1 MKKLFESTEERK
13 RKSKRS
19 NRYNKYNDIPFYN
32 TKNIPIRPKDYKEPD
47 YTMDG
52 SVKQL
57 FLNLTKMQITF
68 GKEKTLKEFFP
79 DGMQEDEHGN
89 FFIKIGNSK
98 TMFCGHLDTYSR
110 EYKRVYHVIQ
120 DDIIM
125 TDGTT
130 TLGGDDKAGI
140 VIMIKMIESG
150 IPGLYYFF
158 RGEEGVT
165 SPTGTW
171 GSKQALKSYKDI
183 FKTYEKCIAFDRKG
197 FSSIISQQSYSKCC
211 SDDFVDALSNEFKKH
226 GLEYEDDKTGMWCDS
241 GVFMGII
248 PECTNL
254 SVGYQNE
261 HTFKETQD
269 IEHLEKLVDVCIKI
283 DWEKLPV
290 KRDPSKVSKSYGR
303 YNYDYDY
310 EWDIEEETYKRII
323 KNRNK
328 NYSKY
333 IDKYDDYDIIYG
345 DNKKLSNDEIFKQ
358 LLKILKSLNYM
369 CLNPESFE
377 ESESI
382 YFQSVKDDD
391 LFALKIVDGDI
402 YMTEDKELRNFTN
415 YGDFDT
421 FKKYI
426 ISNDNTNTDSIITE
440 EERLQTYEKIINMYP
455 YLIWD
460 IISDFENKKN
470 NIISSDNWL
479 KLDRIMNDDLK
490 LKMEY
495 ASEDGYNPDDFSDWV
510 KDNSDIITTV
520 LKKKIKNF
528 NPKKES
534 FLDKINIS
542 DYYTDRQDEVF
553 SDIVEKEKKLV
564 QLIILDFSIMKKAK
578 ARQTTL
584 EHINDTL
591 IKLGYKNEIREGQKN
606 INANEF
612 VLWVYDNMED
622 IKDFYKI

>member
-1 MKKLFESTEERK
+1 MDKLFESEERRR
-13 RKSKRS
+13 RKSK
-19 NRYNKYNDIPFYN
+19 YNSYKNVPFYEKT
-32 TKNIPIRPKDYKEPD
+32 TKPTRPVDYKEPD

-68 GKEKTLKEFFP
+68 GKEETLKKFFP
-79 DGMQEDEHGN
+79 DGMQEDKHGN

-110 EYKRVYHVIQ
+110 EYKRVYHIIQ

-183 FKTYEKCIAFDRKG
+183 FKTYDKCIAFDRKG
-197 FSSIISQQSYSKCC
+197 FDSIISQQSYSECC
-211 SDDFVDALSNEFKKH
+211 SDDFVDALSNEFKKQ

-269 IEHLEKLVDVCIKI
+269 IEHLEKLVNACINI
-283 DWEKLPV
+283 DWENLPV
-290 KRDPSKVSKSYGR
+290 KRDPTKVSKSYGR

-310 EWDIEEETYKRII
+310 DW
-323 KNRNK
+323 
-328 NYSKY
+328 
-333 IDKYDDYDIIYG
+333 DYDYG
-345 DNKKLSNDEIFKQ
+345 YYTRKTRNNSKNISYNDINNISNKDIFDELI
-358 LLKILKSLNYM
+358 KILELLGYE
-369 CLNPESFE
+369 CLNPEPFIE
-377 ESESI
+377 AEDI
-382 YFQSVKDDD
+382 YFQSTKYDD
-391 LFALKIVDGDI
+391 LFAIKIVDKDI
-402 YMTEDKELRNFTN
+402 YMTDTSDLKNYTY
-415 YGDFDT
+415 YGDFNT

-426 ISNDNTNTDSIITE
+426 STDINNMDNKKISESDRLEIYEKLIELYPQLILDIIYDFNDNLNTVV
-440 EERLQTYEKIINMYP
+440 
-455 YLIWD
+455 
-460 IISDFENKKN
+460 
-470 NIISSDNWL
+470 SSDNWL
-479 KLDRIMNDDLK
+479 KLDDIMKNGLK
-490 LKMEY
+490 LKMDYTGEN
-495 ASEDGYNPDDFSDWV
+495 GYNPDDFGDWV
-510 KDNSDIITTV
+510 KDNSDIIENV
-520 LKKKIKNF
+520 IMKKLRRERKKN
-528 NPKKES
+528 
-534 FLDKINIS
+534 KINDKKFLNYIKPS
-542 DYYTDRQDEVF
+542 DYYTDRQDEIF
-553 SDIVEKEKKLV
+553 SKIVEDERKLI
-564 QLIILDFSIMKKAK
+564 QLVLLDIDIMKTPK
-578 ARQTTL
+578 ARHNTIN
-584 EHINDTL
+584 HIKDTI
-591 IKLGYKNEIREGQKN
+591 IKMGYAKEIKDGQKY
-606 INANEF
+606 INPSEF
-612 VLWVYDNMED
+612 VLWVYDYTDEIEKYYKNNP
-622 IKDFYKI
+622 IVKD

>member
-1 MKKLFESTEERK
+1 MDKLFESEERRR
-13 RKSKRS
+13 RKSK
-19 NRYNKYNDIPFYN
+19 YNSYKNIPFYEKT
-32 TKNIPIRPKDYKEPD
+32 TKPTRPVDYKEPD

-68 GKEKTLKEFFP
+68 GKEETLKEFFP

-110 EYKRVYHVIQ
+110 EYKRVYHIIQ

-211 SDDFVDALSNEFKKH
+211 SDDFVDALSNEFKKQ

-269 IEHLEKLVDVCIKI
+269 IEHLEKLVDACIKI

-303 YNYDYDY
+303 YRYDYDY
-310 EWDIEEETYKRII
+310 DWDYDYGYYTRKTRNNKKTII
-323 KNRNK
+323 
-328 NYSKY
+328 
-333 IDKYDDYDIIYG
+333 YDDINNMSSRDIF
-345 DNKKLSNDEIFKQ
+345 DE
-358 LLKILKSLNYM
+358 LLELLELLGYE
-369 CLNPESFE
+369 CLNPEPFIE
-377 ESESI
+377 AEDI
-382 YFQSVKDDD
+382 YFQSVIYDD
-391 LFALKIVDGDI
+391 LFAIKIVDKDI
-402 YMTEDKELRNFTN
+402 YMTETSDLKNYTY
-415 YGDFDT
+415 YGDFNT

-426 ISNDNTNTDSIITE
+426 STDINNMDNEKISESDKLKIYDKLIEMYPQLILDIIYDFNDNLNTVV
-440 EERLQTYEKIINMYP
+440 
-455 YLIWD
+455 
-460 IISDFENKKN
+460 
-470 NIISSDNWL
+470 SSDNWL
-479 KLDRIMNDDLK
+479 KLDDIMKNGLK
-490 LKMEY
+490 LEMDY
-495 ASEDGYNPDDFSDWV
+495 AGENGYNPDDFVDWIN
-510 KDNSDIITTV
+510 DNSDIIENV
-520 LKKKIKNF
+520 IIKKLRRERKKNKTNDKKFLNYIK
-528 NPKKES
+528 P
-534 FLDKINIS
+534 S
-542 DYYTDRQDEVF
+542 DYYTDRQDEIF
-553 SDIVEKEKKLV
+553 SKIVEDERKLI
-564 QLIILDFSIMKKAK
+564 QLVLLDIDIMKTSK
-578 ARQTTL
+578 ARQNTL
-584 EHINDTL
+584 NHIKDTIIKMGYAKEIKDGQKHINPT
-591 IKLGYKNEIREGQKN
+591 
-606 INANEF
+606 EF
-612 VLWVYDNMED
+612 VLWVYDYTEE
-622 IKDFYKI
+622 IEKYYKDNPIVKD

>member
-1 MKKLFESTEERK
+1 MDKLFESEERK
-13 RKSKRS
+13 RRKSK
-19 NRYNKYNDIPFYN
+19 YNSYKNIPFYEET
-32 TKNIPIRPKDYKEPD
+32 TKPTRPVDYKEPD

-303 YNYDYDY
+303 YNYDYG
-310 EWDIEEETYKRII
+310 
-323 KNRNK
+323 
-328 NYSKY
+328 
-333 IDKYDDYDIIYG
+333 YDWDYDYAYYTRKTRNNNKTIVYG
-345 DNKKLSNDEIFKQ
+345 DINDMSSRYIFDE
-358 LLKILKSLNYM
+358 LLELLELLGYE
-369 CLNPESFE
+369 CLNPEPFIE
-377 ESESI
+377 AEDI
-382 YFQSVKDDD
+382 YFQNTKYDD
-391 LFALKIVDGDI
+391 LFAIKIVDKDI
-402 YMTEDKELRNFTN
+402 YMTETSDLKNYTY
-415 YGDFDT
+415 YGDFNT

-426 ISNDNTNTDSIITE
+426 STDINNMDNEKISESDKLKIYDKLIEMYPQLILDIIYDFNDNLNTVV
-440 EERLQTYEKIINMYP
+440 
-455 YLIWD
+455 
-460 IISDFENKKN
+460 
-470 NIISSDNWL
+470 SSDNWL
-479 KLDRIMNDDLK
+479 KLDDIMKNGLK
-490 LKMEY
+490 LEMDY
-495 ASEDGYNPDDFSDWV
+495 AGENGYNPDDFVDWIN
-510 KDNSDIITTV
+510 DNSDIIENV
-520 LKKKIKNF
+520 IIKKLRRERKKN
-528 NPKKES
+528 
-534 FLDKINIS
+534 KINDKKFLNYIEPS

-553 SDIVEKEKKLV
+553 SKVVEDERKLIQLVLLDI
-564 QLIILDFSIMKKAK
+564 DIMKTSK
-578 ARQTTL
+578 ARQNTL
-584 EHINDTL
+584 NHIKDTIIKMGYDKEIKDGQKHINPT
-591 IKLGYKNEIREGQKN
+591 
-606 INANEF
+606 EF
-612 VLWVYDNMED
+612 VLWVYDYTEE
-622 IKDFYKI
+622 IEKYYKDNPIVKD

>member
-1 MKKLFESTEERK
+1 MDKLFESEERK
-13 RKSKRS
+13 RRKSK
-19 NRYNKYNDIPFYN
+19 YNSYKNIPFYEET
-32 TKNIPIRPKDYKEPD
+32 TKPTRPVDYKEPD

-303 YNYDYDY
+303 YNYDYGYDWDY
-310 EWDIEEETYKRII
+310 DYAYYTRKT
-323 KNRNK
+323 RNNNK
-328 NYSKY
+328 T
-333 IDKYDDYDIIYG
+333 IVYDDI
-345 DNKKLSNDEIFKQ
+345 NDMSSRYIFDE
-358 LLKILKSLNYM
+358 LLELLELLGYE
-369 CLNPESFE
+369 CLNPEPFIE
-377 ESESI
+377 AEDI
-382 YFQSVKDDD
+382 YFQNTKYDD
-391 LFALKIVDGDI
+391 LFAIKIVDKDI
-402 YMTEDKELRNFTN
+402 YMTETSDLKNYTY
-415 YGDFDT
+415 YGDFNT

-426 ISNDNTNTDSIITE
+426 STDINNMDNEKISESDKLKIYDKLIEMYPQLILDIIYDFNDNLNTVV
-440 EERLQTYEKIINMYP
+440 
-455 YLIWD
+455 
-460 IISDFENKKN
+460 
-470 NIISSDNWL
+470 SSDNWL
-479 KLDRIMNDDLK
+479 KLDDIMKNGLK
-490 LKMEY
+490 LEMDY
-495 ASEDGYNPDDFSDWV
+495 AGENGYNPDDFVDWIN
-510 KDNSDIITTV
+510 DNSDIIENV
-520 LKKKIKNF
+520 IIKKLRRERKKN
-528 NPKKES
+528 
-534 FLDKINIS
+534 KINDKKFLNYIEPS

-553 SDIVEKEKKLV
+553 SKVVEDERKLIQLVLLDI
-564 QLIILDFSIMKKAK
+564 DIMKTSK
-578 ARQTTL
+578 ARQNTL
-584 EHINDTL
+584 NHIKDTIIKMGYDKEIKDGQKHINPT
-591 IKLGYKNEIREGQKN
+591 
-606 INANEF
+606 EF
-612 VLWVYDNMED
+612 VLWVYDYTEE
-622 IKDFYKI
+622 IEKYYKDNPIVKD

>member
-1 MKKLFESTEERK
+1 MDKLFESEERRR
-13 RKSKRS
+13 RKSK
-19 NRYNKYNDIPFYN
+19 YNSYKNIPFYEKT
-32 TKNIPIRPKDYKEPD
+32 TKPTRPVDYKEPD

-68 GKEKTLKEFFP
+68 GKEETLKEFFP

-110 EYKRVYHVIQ
+110 EYKRVYHIIQ

-269 IEHLEKLVDVCIKI
+269 IEHLEKLVDACIKI

-303 YNYDYDY
+303 YRYDYDY
-310 EWDIEEETYKRII
+310 DWDYDYGYYTRKTRNNKKTII
-323 KNRNK
+323 
-328 NYSKY
+328 
-333 IDKYDDYDIIYG
+333 YDDINNMSSRDIF
-345 DNKKLSNDEIFKQ
+345 DE
-358 LLKILKSLNYM
+358 LLELLELLGYE
-369 CLNPESFE
+369 CLNPEPFIE
-377 ESESI
+377 AEDI
-382 YFQSVKDDD
+382 YFQSVIYDD
-391 LFALKIVDGDI
+391 LFAIKIVDKDI
-402 YMTEDKELRNFTN
+402 YMTETSDLKNYTY
-415 YGDFDT
+415 YGDFNT

-426 ISNDNTNTDSIITE
+426 STDINNMDNEKISESDKLKIYDKLIEMYPQLILDIIYDFNDNLNTVV
-440 EERLQTYEKIINMYP
+440 
-455 YLIWD
+455 
-460 IISDFENKKN
+460 
-470 NIISSDNWL
+470 SSDNWL
-479 KLDRIMNDDLK
+479 KLDDIMKNGLK
-490 LKMEY
+490 LEMDY
-495 ASEDGYNPDDFSDWV
+495 AGENGYNPDDFVDWIN
-510 KDNSDIITTV
+510 DNSDIIENV
-520 LKKKIKNF
+520 IIKKLRRERKKNKTNDKKFLNYIK
-528 NPKKES
+528 P
-534 FLDKINIS
+534 S
-542 DYYTDRQDEVF
+542 DYYTDRQDEIF
-553 SDIVEKEKKLV
+553 SKIVEDERKLI
-564 QLIILDFSIMKKAK
+564 QLVLLDIDIMKTSK
-578 ARQTTL
+578 ARQNTL
-584 EHINDTL
+584 NHIKDTIIKMGYAKEIKDGQKHINPT
-591 IKLGYKNEIREGQKN
+591 
-606 INANEF
+606 EF
-612 VLWVYDNMED
+612 VLWVYDYTEE
-622 IKDFYKI
+622 IEKYYKDNPIVKD